1 MQPNDDIKTV
11 FSLKEYKDIKEKLLV
26 FKNDKNGQHVFET
39 VSIQMK
45 SLQKW
50 IRTVTTFFMINIAFL
65 MRIINIFK
73 TM

>member
-39 VSIQMK
+39 VSIQIK
-45 SLQKW
+45 SLQK
-50 IRTVTTFFMINIAFL
+50 
-65 MRIINIFK
+65 
-73 TM
+73 

>member
-45 SLQKW
+45 SLQKL